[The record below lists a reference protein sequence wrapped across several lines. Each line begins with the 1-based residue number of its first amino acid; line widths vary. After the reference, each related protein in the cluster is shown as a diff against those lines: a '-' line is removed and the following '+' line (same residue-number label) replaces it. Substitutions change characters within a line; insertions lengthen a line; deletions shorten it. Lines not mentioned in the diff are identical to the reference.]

1 MVQVPP
7 CKEIF
12 IVNSLLP
19 SNAAGHKKTVSSN
32 LETVMGGEL

>member
-12 IVNSLLP
+12 IVNSHLP